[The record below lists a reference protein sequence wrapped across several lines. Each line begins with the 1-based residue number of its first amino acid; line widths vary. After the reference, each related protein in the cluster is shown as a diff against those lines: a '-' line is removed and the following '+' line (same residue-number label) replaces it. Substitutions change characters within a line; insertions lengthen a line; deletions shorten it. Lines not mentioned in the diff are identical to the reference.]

1 MKKKIVALVLAM
13 SMSVML
19 LSGCQ
24 AKELS
29 NKYATVKSYK
39 GVEVDKVDKPEV
51 SDDDVDNQI
60 QSAMVE
66 NITDITEQRA
76 AQNGDKAI
84 IDFVGKKDGVAFQKG
99 SSTDYT
105 LELGSGTFIN
115 GFEDGIIGH
124 APGETF
130 DLNLTFPEN
139 YQSTELA
146 GQEVVFTVTL
156 KGFLPELSD
165 DIVTVL
171 SDKSK
176 TVEEYKKEVKDKL
189 QETADESYQSSLRE
203 AAWNAVLENTEVKE
217 YPEDKVQEYVD
228 MMQEQYETMATYYN
242 MEFEDFLTTYMQMDK
257 DSFDEKVK
265 EAAEQQVK
273 SDLARDLL
281 LDNVK
286 KIDTSDEA
294 RQKIYE
300 ALAESYNYDDVDSF
314 LEAMENADNM
324 DKLDALVKLEMVQN
338 WVADNCKQV
347 EAKSD
352 SSSSDSSSSSQS
364 E

>member
-39 GVEVDKVDKPEV
+39 GVEVDKIDKPEV

-76 AQNGDKAI
+76 AQNGDKAV
-84 IDFVGKKDGVAFQKG
+84 IDFVGKKDGVAFQNG

-105 LELGSGTFIN
+105 LELGSGTFID

-124 APGETF
+124 TPGETF

-242 MEFEDFLTTYMQMDK
+242 MEFEDFLTAYMKMDK
-257 DSFDEKVK
+257 DTFDGKVK

>member
-29 NKYATVKSYK
+29 SKYATIKSYK
-39 GVEVDKVDKPEV
+39 GVEVAKIEKTEV
-51 SDDDVDNQI
+51 TDDDVDNQI
-60 QSAMVE
+60 QNAMIE
-66 NITDITEQRA
+66 NIADITEQRA
-76 AQNGDKAI
+76 AQDGDKAI
-84 IDFVGKKDGVAFQKG
+84 IDFVGKKDGVAFQGG
-99 SSTDYT
+99 SATNYN
-105 LELGSGTFIN
+105 LELGSNSFID

-124 APGETF
+124 TPGESF

-156 KGFLPELSD
+156 KGYIPELSD
-165 DIVTVL
+165 DVVAVL

-176 TVEEYKKEVKDKL
+176 TVEEYKKEVKDDL
-189 QETADESYQSSLRE
+189 QKTADESYESSLRE
-203 AAWNAVLENTEVKE
+203 AAWNAVLDNTEVKE
-217 YPEDKVQEYVD
+217 YPEDQVQEYVD

-257 DSFDEKVK
+257 DTFDEKVK

-300 ALAESYNYDDVDSF
+300 ALAESYNYEDVDSF

-324 DKLDALVKLEMVQN
+324 DRLDALVKLEMVQN

-352 SSSSDSSSSSQS
+352 SNTDSESK
-364 E
+364 